1 MDSYSKGHN
10 LWPLIY
16 AAELVA
22 QVIELRRNNE
32 YQRRSCYLVGL
43 RRLYRPYR

>member
-1 MDSYSKGHN
+1 MDSYNKGHN

-32 YQRRSCYLVGL
+32 YQRRSYCLADL
-43 RRLYRPYR
+43 HRPYRPCC